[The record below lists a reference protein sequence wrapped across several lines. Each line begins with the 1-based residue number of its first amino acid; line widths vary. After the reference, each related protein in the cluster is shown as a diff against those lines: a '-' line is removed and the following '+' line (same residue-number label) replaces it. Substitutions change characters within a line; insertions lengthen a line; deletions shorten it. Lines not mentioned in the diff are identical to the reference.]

1 MASYSAKWFDP
12 SNFGILEKYKNRDNI
27 SFLEIGSFE
36 GMGTNY
42 FIETFLTGQNST
54 ITCIDPWIEYSKATV
69 AKYEDYDNLI
79 NEKTY
84 DIFMKNTEKNRSK
97 TIVKRGLSKDI
108 LPTLTDKYDF
118 IYVDGDHSRD
128 AVYLDAIYSFPLLK
142 VGGVMIFDDYT
153 WSSGER
159 SPKDA
164 VDRFLKEYKNYIQV
178 ISIGYQVCIIK
189 KDEN

>member
-1 MASYSAKWFDP
+1 MTSYSAKWFDA
-12 SNFGILEKYKNRDNI
+12 SNFGILDTYRNKDNL

-42 FIETFLTGQNST
+42 FIEAFLTGQNST
-54 ITCIDPWIEYSKATV
+54 ITCIDPWIEYSKSTV
-69 AKYEDYDNLI
+69 TKYEEYDNLI

-142 VGGVMIFDDYT
+142 VGGIMIFDDYT
-153 WSSGER
+153 WSYGER

-164 VDRFLKEYKNYIQV
+164 VDQFLREYKNNIEV
-178 ISIGYQVCIIK
+178 IAIGYQVSIK
-189 KDEN
+189 KISEH